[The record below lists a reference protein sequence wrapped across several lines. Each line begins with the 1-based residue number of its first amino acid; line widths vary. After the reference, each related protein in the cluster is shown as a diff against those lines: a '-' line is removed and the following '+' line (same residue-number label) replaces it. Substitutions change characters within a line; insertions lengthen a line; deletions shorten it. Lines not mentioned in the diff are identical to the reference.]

1 MKSGIG
7 STMKVAFKLFASLS
21 EHLPDGH
28 RGNRLELE
36 VEEGTTVAD
45 IIHRYRV
52 PERSAHL
59 VLVNGVFV
67 PPGERARRRL
77 AEGDEVAIWPPIAG
91 G

>member
-1 MKSGIG
+1 
-7 STMKVAFKLFASLS
+7 MKVAFKLFASLS
-21 EHLPDGH
+21 EHLPGGH

-45 IIHRYRV
+45 MIRRFNV

-67 PPGERARRRL
+67 PPAERLQRRL
-77 AEGDEVAIWPPIAG
+77 QEGDELAIWPPIAG